1 MGDGDGVDDDRGG
14 LEVPSWSSSS
24 PTSSTSTSTSS
35 SPTSTS
41 TSASRC
47 SGGGESGQG
56 DCDGEGLLVA
66 GEPTRRPT
74 PNDNRSVKC
83 IVYNDN

>member
-1 MGDGDGVDDDRGG
+1 MFCGTRIKGCRCGGRRWCGSSWGCRYERGWW

-41 TSASRC
+41 TSASRR
-47 SGGGESGQG
+47 SGGGEGIRKRKATDKYSFF
-56 DCDGEGLLVA
+56 
-66 GEPTRRPT
+66 
-74 PNDNRSVKC
+74 
-83 IVYNDN
+83 